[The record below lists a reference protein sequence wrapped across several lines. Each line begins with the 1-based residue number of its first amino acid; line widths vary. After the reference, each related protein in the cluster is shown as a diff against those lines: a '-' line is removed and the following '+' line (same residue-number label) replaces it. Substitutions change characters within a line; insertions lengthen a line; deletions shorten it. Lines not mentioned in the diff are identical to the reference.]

1 MNKTLLALLIAA
13 ASGAVNA
20 QTTAVNASGA
30 ANTATLV
37 EETLVF
43 GRGETRQVHVLGAE
57 ELAEYPAGTSPLKAI
72 EKLPGVNF
80 QSADPFGAYEWSTR
94 IVVRGFNQNQLGFTL
109 DDVPLGDMSYG
120 NHNGLHISRAI
131 LSENIGAVELSQGA
145 GSLAAAST
153 SNLGGT
159 LEFTSL
165 DPATEFAAR
174 VDGSVGSDSAQR
186 AFVRV
191 DSGEFGDAGTRLFLS
206 YADQGTD
213 KWKGD
218 GEQLQEA
225 MNFKVVQPLGEATL
239 TGFYSYSDR
248 AESDYQDMSLE
259 MIGRLGRDWDNFDS
273 DYASAIE
280 VAKRYNDDNKNN
292 HGDVDDAYLGGA
304 GLRKDSLGYVSL
316 DLPLGSAIDW
326 KTTFYKHTNEG
337 QGLWGT
343 PYVMTPKGAPLS
355 IRTTEYDI
363 TRNGVVSDLTFD
375 LGSHSLNAGIWVET
389 NDFNQARRFY
399 GEPSSLRPTRSF
411 TEFQRNP
418 FFTQWEYAFST
429 DTMQLHIQDSWQV
442 SDAVRIQ
449 LGAKA
454 MQVDVD
460 ANTVTGDKKTGSIE
474 TNENFLPQVGL
485 VWSVSDQHELYST
498 LGKNARALI
507 GSATGTSPFSAS
519 QAGFEA
525 IRDNIQPETST
536 SLEFGWRFRGD
547 AFEGVV
553 TAYHVQFDDRLLAIQ
568 QGPAIVGAVNALANV
583 GGVEATGLEA
593 GLNWQINDTWYWY
606 NSASLN
612 DSSYSDD
619 YFTAGNN
626 RVALAGKTVVDSPEL
641 MFNSELGLELD
652 RAFAKLHLKHTGERY
667 YTYTN
672 DGSVDSYN
680 VVNLSVG
687 YRFPD
692 LGALKELTLQL
703 DIANITDEDYIST
716 VGSGGFSN
724 SDATGTQQTLL
735 PGAPQQAFFSVKA
748 QF

>member
-13 ASGAVNA
+13 AAGAANA
-20 QTTAVNASGA
+20 QTTATNTAAA
-30 ANTATLV
+30 ANTATLI
-37 EETLVF
+37 EETMVF
-43 GRGETRQVHVLGAE
+43 GRGETRQVHVLVADQ
-57 ELAEYPAGTSPLKAI
+57 LAEYPAGSSALKAI

-109 DDVPLGDMSYG
+109 DDVPLGDMSYA

-131 LSENIGAVELSQGA
+131 LSENIGAVALSQGA

-159 LEFTSL
+159 LEFNSL
-165 DPATEFAAR
+165 DPAAEFAAQ
-174 VDGSVGSDSAQR
+174 VDGSVGSDAAQR
-186 AFVRV
+186 VFVRI
-191 DSGEFGDAGTRLFLS
+191 DSGEFGGAGTRLFLS
-206 YADQGTD
+206 YADSATD

-218 GEQLQEA
+218 GEQVQE
-225 MNFKVVQPLGEATL
+225 MLNFKIVQPIGEAKL

-248 AESDYQDMSLE
+248 AENDYQDMSLE
-259 MIGRLGRDWDNFDS
+259 MISRLGRDWDNYGK
-273 DYASAIE
+273 DYARAIAAAQGNFTGK
-280 VAKRYNDDNKNN
+280 VNSL
-292 HGDVDDAYLGGA
+292 DDAYWDAA
-304 GLRKDSLGYVSL
+304 GLREDNLGYVAL
-316 DLPLGSAIDW
+316 ALPLGSDIEW
-326 KTTFYKHTNEG
+326 KTTIYQHTNEG

-343 PYVMTPKGAPLS
+343 PYVPTPNGAPLS

-363 TRNGVVSDLTFD
+363 DRQGLVSAFSFD
-375 LGSHSLNAGIWVET
+375 LGAHSLNAGLWIET

-399 GEPSSLRPTRSF
+399 GETGLVTPTRSF

-418 FFTQWEYAFST
+418 LLTQWEYAFTT
-429 DTMQLHIQDSWQV
+429 DTLQLHIQDSWQV
-442 SDAVRIQ
+442 TDALRIE
-449 LGAKA
+449 LGVKS
-454 MQVDVD
+454 MEVEVD
-460 ANTVTGDKKTGSIE
+460 ASTVTGDNKTGSIE
-474 TNENFLPQVGL
+474 TSENFLPQVGF
-485 VWSVSDQHELYST
+485 VWGLSDKHEIYST

-525 IRDNIQPETST
+525 IRDSIEPETAT
-536 SLEFGWRFRGD
+536 SLELGWRFRGD
-547 AFEGVV
+547 TFEGVM
-553 TAYHVQFDDRLLAIQ
+553 TAYYVEFEDRLLAIQ
-568 QGPAIVGAVNALANV
+568 QGSAIIGSFNALANV
-583 GGVEATGLEA
+583 GAVEATGLEA

-612 DSSYSDD
+612 DSTYSDN
-619 YFTAGNN
+619 YTGS
-626 RVALAGKTVVDSPEL
+626 VAIAGKTVVDSPEV

-680 VVNLSVG
+680 LLNLSVG
-687 YRFPD
+687 YRFQD
-692 LGALKELTLQL
+692 LGALKQLTAQL
-703 DIANITDEDYIST
+703 DITNLTDEDYIST

-724 SDATGTQQTLL
+724 TDPNGTAQTLL
-735 PGAPQQAFFSVKA
+735 PGAPQQAFFSLKA
-748 QF
+748 MF